1 MLAIQRQRRAD
12 VTECRKYKR
21 VRRLTWCFCLISIP
35 GVICTTFS
43 QGAQNVENT
52 GTASADQFLSSYE
65 GQQVSAVQIAGRT
78 EDIAAKYAPEL
89 VQKAGEP
96 FSKDKVNQSAAGL
109 KAAGDFERVRVQV
122 LAESTGVR
130 VVFVVEPAVYF
141 GIFRFPGANQQTYPQ
156 LIQAAN
162 YPVQTPFN
170 SAEVNTDRDSLLTFL
185 RQQGFFRAEV
195 EPKVSV
201 DSAHA
206 LADVDC
212 QTALGK
218 RAKFGKT
225 VVQGA
230 SDSQDSKLEDKTT

>member
-35 GVICTTFS
+35 GVTCTAFS

-96 FSKDKVNQSAAGL
+96 FSKEKVNQSAAAL
-109 KAAGDFERVRVQV
+109 KAAEAKPLGRQ
-122 LAESTGVR
+122 T
-130 VVFVVEPAVYF
+130 F
-141 GIFRFPGANQQTYPQ
+141 G
-156 LIQAAN
+156 L
-162 YPVQTPFN
+162 
-170 SAEVNTDRDSLLTFL
+170 
-185 RQQGFFRAEV
+185 
-195 EPKVSV
+195 VSV
-201 DSAHA
+201 DAATKSGA
-206 LADVDC
+206 LNGRKVEARGLLYRDGAWADLNLTSIKPISSDC
-212 QTALGK
+212 
-218 RAKFGKT
+218 AK
-225 VVQGA
+225 
-230 SDSQDSKLEDKTT
+230 